1 MIPGPKKI
9 CKCLYNALVDAI
21 NHDGVEHAGYLAFL
35 SLLSL
40 FPFLVFL
47 FAIAGF
53 IGQTDVGLKLISI
66 IVDNH
71 IIPPGVLKALEP
83 RFQEI
88 ESGPPQG
95 LLTFAI
101 VGAIWTASSAVE
113 GLRTTLN
120 RAYRVHTPPAYVLRR
135 LLSIGQF
142 LILAAVIIAV
152 VMALI
157 VAPGIWEYLKGLKP
171 FVSLGS
177 FNVVDGMI
185 IDIWPYARYF
195 ITGITL
201 FIVVCI
207 SYFILPNIK
216 QRWLAVTPGAF
227 LVVVLWFIAGMLFSG
242 YLSNFNQ
249 VNIIY
254 GSLGGLIAALLF
266 FYLNAMIFIYG
277 AEFNYHLEQAM
288 GHKILE
294 KRIPGKKQI

>member
-1 MIPGPKKI
+1 MRLGSKKI
-9 CKCLYNALVDAI
+9 LKCLYNALTDTI
-21 NHDGVEHAGYLAFL
+21 KHDGVEHAGYLAFL

-53 IGQTDVGLKLISI
+53 IGQTDIGLKLISI
-66 IVDNH
+66 IIDNNL
-71 IIPPGVLKALEP
+71 IPTSVLTALEP

-120 RAYRVHTPPAYVLRR
+120 RAYRVHTPPAYILRR

-142 LILAAVIIAV
+142 LVLAAVIIIV
-152 VMALI
+152 LLILI
-157 VAPGIWEYLKGLKP
+157 VAPGIWENIKP
-171 FVSLGS
+171 FIRLEKINFENELLV
-177 FNVVDGMI
+177 NV
-185 IDIWPYARYF
+185 WPYARYV
-195 ITGITL
+195 ITSVTL
-201 FIVVCI
+201 FLVVCI

-216 QRWLAVTPGAF
+216 QKWKSVIPGAS
-227 LVVVLWFIAGMLFSG
+227 LVVVLWFFAGTLFSG

-277 AEFNYHLEQAM
+277 AEFNYHLEEAM

-294 KRIPGKKQI
+294 KRVPGKKQV